1 MDWPIARPFH
11 PSQKY
16 SCPIFSVRI
25 YPPELVACCR
35 KHIGHWT
42 SDNWMPPDCRLE
54 LDTSSRGGT
63 APSLLVFFSSTN
75 PHYLLA
81 KPDSKGL
88 STANLP
94 PSCSSGNVRPNLAV
108 PIPHTG
114 IPPKQTLKL
123 KWFDP
128 PYWIFYA
135 WIKFRMA
142 YQHCLNQFCAFSIY
156 HLPEQVPPNSNS
168 KLLCMKKTAEQ
179 KCIISAFSPDPSSII
194 VYPCQ

>member
-1 MDWPIARPFH
+1 M
-11 PSQKY
+11 
-16 SCPIFSVRI
+16 
-25 YPPELVACCR
+25 
-35 KHIGHWT
+35 
-42 SDNWMPPDCRLE
+42 
-54 LDTSSRGGT
+54 GGT

-108 PIPHTG
+108 PIPYTG

-123 KWFDP
+123 RWFDP
-128 PYWIFYA
+128 PYWIFHA

-142 YQHCLNQFCAFSIY
+142 YQHCLNQFCAFSVY
-156 HLPEQVPPNSNS
+156 HLPKQVPPNSNS
-168 KLLCMKKTAEQ
+168 QLFCMQKTAGR

-194 VYPCQ
+194 IYPCQLLTNLSNKTYQAKFMKPNLPNQIYPKNLTFEFIKPNLWNHT

>member
-1 MDWPIARPFH
+1 M
-11 PSQKY
+11 
-16 SCPIFSVRI
+16 
-25 YPPELVACCR
+25 
-35 KHIGHWT
+35 
-42 SDNWMPPDCRLE
+42 
-54 LDTSSRGGT
+54 GGT

-108 PIPHTG
+108 PIPYTG

-123 KWFDP
+123 RWFDP
-128 PYWIFYA
+128 PYWIFHA
-135 WIKFRMA
+135 WIKFRIT

-168 KLLCMKKTAEQ
+168 QLLCMQ
-179 KCIISAFSPDPSSII
+179 KQMGKNASSVHFHQTQVRSLSTLVSNSLTYQTKPTKPSSWSQT
-194 VYPCQ
+194 YQTKFTPKT